1 MTDAG
6 FMEQFGDDPHL
17 LVVIGGT
24 ETLMHPE
31 GCPVSLS
38 FGWDDG
44 HPTHTVLYECPAAR
58 EAWGEG
64 GSGIPSVPD
73 GAYLV
78 SVEVEP
84 GGVVGWVL
92 SDVADLFGAP

>member
-1 MTDAG
+1 MVHHARPRAWGIGQGGHAT
-6 FMEQFGDDPHL
+6 
-17 LVVIGGT
+17 VVAADRG
-24 ETLMHPE
+24 
-31 GCPVSLS
+31 

-64 GSGIPSVPD
+64 GSGIPTVPD

-84 GGVVGWVL
+84 SGVVGWVL

>member
-58 EAWGEG
+58 VGDTVGAGRG
-64 GSGIPSVPD
+64 VSGVCR
-73 GAYLV
+73 GRAGRC
-78 SVEVEP
+78 
-84 GGVVGWVL
+84 GGVGPV
-92 SDVADLFGAP
+92 